1 MALRLIELVVPAA
14 AADTVDDVLQR
25 LEIQDA
31 GRHELSD
38 ERLLVRLL
46 LDTGQT
52 ETVSDALSQRLGGEQ
67 FRMVLLPVEATLP
80 SPEET
85 EKAPEATAETND
97 EAADDKNRISREE
110 LYQDVTE
117 AARWNR
123 TYVLTVVLSS
133 IVAAIG
139 LLRDDVAIIIGAMV
153 IAPLLG
159 PNVALAL
166 GVTLGD
172 VKLALRALAIGSAG
186 VAIAAVTSGLTGML
200 LKVDPLV
207 PAISARTHPS
217 LADVL
222 LGLAAGAAGALA
234 FTTGV
239 SAALIG
245 VMVAVALLP
254 PLVTAGLLLGN
265 AAWGDAGSAAM
276 LFLVNVV
283 CINLAAVLTFR
294 LSGISPRRWWEKR
307 SAQRT
312 AYWAIA
318 IWAAILVVLSILLWS
333 FW

>member
-14 AADTVDDVLQR
+14 AAETVDDVLAR
-25 LEIQDA
+25 LEITDA
-31 GRHELSD
+31 GRHTLSD

-80 SPEET
+80 SPEEADT
-85 EKAPEATAETND
+85 EPEAEAETNG
-97 EAADDKNRISREE
+97 ETEGKNRISREE

-172 VKLALRALAIGSAG
+172 VKLALRALAIGIAG
-186 VAIAAVTSGLTGML
+186 VAIAAVTSGLTGIL
-200 LKVDPLV
+200 LRVDPLV

-254 PLVTAGLLLGN
+254 PLVTAGLLVGN
-265 AAWGDAGSAAM
+265 AAWGAAGSAAM
-276 LFLVNVV
+276 LFMVNVV
-283 CINLAAVLTFR
+283 CINLAAVVTFR